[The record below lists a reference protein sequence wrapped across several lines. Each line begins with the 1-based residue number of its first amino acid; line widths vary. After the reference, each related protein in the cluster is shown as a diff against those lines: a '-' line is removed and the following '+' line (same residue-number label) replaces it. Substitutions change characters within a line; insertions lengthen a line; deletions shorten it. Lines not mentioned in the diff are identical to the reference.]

1 MPRTAR
7 IKSNTAIY
15 HVMMRSISNFNLF
28 KDKKDK
34 DKYLKL
40 LKKYKEIHTFKLY
53 AFCLMDTHAHLL
65 IDSNGADISK
75 FMHKINQCYAQY
87 YNKRYNRT
95 GHVFGDRF
103 KSKIAY
109 TDVSIMCMS
118 AYIHNN
124 PKDIN
129 GYKNCVENYSYSSLG
144 IYLGRQKDTYDIV
157 DSYFVLNY
165 FNSDPIL
172 ATTRYFSFVKSRT
185 NESIDNILID
195 ELALKNIST
204 INKSYT
210 KSIIRNFKPEE
221 IIKYVANSYNF
232 KEADL
237 HIKFSHKS
245 SIFRSLCV
253 LLMHNLCSLKSYE
266 IGYILGNI
274 SPSSISRLC
283 NKGYTLLLEDNKY
296 KNILINFFNHKLA

>member
-15 HVMMRSISNFNLF
+15 HVMMRSISDFSLF
-28 KDKKDK
+28 RDNVDK

-65 IDSNGADISK
+65 IDSNGADISN

-87 YNKRYNRT
+87 YNKRYHRI
-95 GHVFGDRF
+95 GHVFSDRF
-103 KSKIAY
+103 KSKIAC

-124 PKDIN
+124 PKDIK
-129 GYKNCVENYSYSSLG
+129 GYRNRVENYSYSSLG
-144 IYLGRQKDTYDIV
+144 IYLGRQKDVYTII

-165 FNSDPIL
+165 FNPDPIL

-185 NESIDNILID
+185 NERIDNILLD

-204 INKSYT
+204 GHKSYA
-210 KSIIRNFKPEE
+210 KPIIRNLKPEE
-221 IIKYVANSYNF
+221 IIKYVADSYNF

-253 LLMHNLCSLKSYE
+253 LLIHNLCGLKSCE
-266 IGYILGNI
+266 MCTILGDI

-283 NKGYTLLLEDNKY
+283 NKGYTLLLKDSKY
-296 KNILINFFNHKLA
+296 ENILINFFNHKLA